1 MLFQIPNSF
10 RTVPAHHGHQADL
23 RDGSTTGVDMSLLIY
38 VPVFWVIAIIST
50 ILQDRSAEGEKKLVS
65 LTTVIKLSPAL
76 ISVVYILL
84 TPPSLTVFYILLAAA
99 MVFCMFGDV
108 AMEVDLVPG
117 IGMFLIAHIIYNV
130 DFLWHAST
138 TGLTTLPMAVS
149 VICMVVM
156 VFYVFTLIRA
166 LQSTGPEVPP
176 FILRAGSVYFLLIS
190 ATLSTSLLLWLTT
203 NNPLGFLPVIG
214 AVFFILS
221 DTLIGINAFRQKMSH
236 HELYIMPTYYLA
248 IFLLALSAYV
258 YVI

>member
-1 MLFQIPNSF
+1 
-10 RTVPAHHGHQADL
+10 
-23 RDGSTTGVDMSLLIY
+23 MSLLIY
-38 VPVFWVIAIIST
+38 VPVFWIIAIISS
-50 ILQDRSAEGEKKLVS
+50 ILQDRSAEDEENLFSV
-65 LTTVIKLSPAL
+65 TTVIKLSPAL

-84 TPPSLTVFYILLAAA
+84 TPSSLTLFYIVLAAA

-130 DFLWHAST
+130 DFLWHASIA
-138 TGLTTLPMAVS
+138 GLTLLPMAVS
-149 VICMVVM
+149 IVCMAVMVV
-156 VFYVFTLIRA
+156 YVFMLIRS

-203 NNPLGFLPVIG
+203 SNALGFIPVVG
-214 AVFFILS
+214 AAFFILS
-221 DTLIGINAFRQKMSH
+221 DTLIGINAFRQKIAH

-248 IFLLALSAYV
+248 IFLLALSAYI